1 MANGIMFSGCLC
13 VYVLYMYMYTIHV
26 YIRLLY
32 IINAMFWQ
40 VVFCIFM
47 IRFPQIMKNLHTTF
61 FKIIVEV
68 VYSLCMTSWI
78 YLFLSKALLL
88 TFQDLYIFVDCWALS
103 SVSVFTPWL
112 PSVRPAVAAA
122 AAGRCSV
129 SPDEQPQQSDHVQW
143 DPEQPHHQQPEHQP
157 KPRATVP
164 WPLLSASHTEKGL
177 CPNILLQ
184 RPTLAFWFWR

>member
-1 MANGIMFSGCLC
+1 MLC
-13 VYVLYMYMYTIHV
+13 FGKLYSAFLWSDSHRLWRISTPHFLKSLLKLSIHCARHHEF
-26 YIRLLY
+26 I
-32 IINAMFWQ
+32 
-40 VVFCIFM
+40 
-47 IRFPQIMKNLHTTF
+47 
-61 FKIIVEV
+61 
-68 VYSLCMTSWI
+68 YSHV
-78 YLFLSKALLL
+78 LSKAFLL

-122 AAGRCSV
+122 AAGRRSV

-164 WPLLSASHTEKGL
+164 WPLPSASHTEKGL

-184 RPTLAFWFWR
+184 RPTPAFWFWR